1 MEAINISQRIGTE
14 HINEFLSQIKVKS
27 DRLMNYFLLTF
38 FVGGLAL
45 APFYDTWGVAIG
57 VGGMALLAYY
67 SARLALPNSNLYQ
80 YVVAVV
86 LGIFMAQYI
95 YQMHGLFE
103 MHFVAF
109 IASAMLITYQNW
121 KLQIPL
127 TLVVVV
133 HHATFGYLQYVG
145 YDKVYFTQVDYMSL
159 QTFIIHVILAATI
172 FFICGLWAYQIK
184 KYSEL
189 HIEQSFEIGKLEEE
203 KVQKEMLKAMNESL
217 ERRVSERTIELQTV
231 NKELEGFNYSVAHDL
246 RAPLR
251 VIQGYGKM
259 ISKTAGD
266 KLDKTELEA
275 LSDMIVNARHM
286 GKLVDDLLEFSRM
299 GRTQLAKTRV
309 NMQEVVSEVV
319 KDVKTNDLNLKAEIK
334 ISNLQHVTCDPVLM
348 KQVWINL
355 VSNAV
360 KYSRKKEQ
368 PVIEIGSTG
377 INGSQ
382 VFFIRDNGAGFDM
395 QYADKLFAVFQRLHK
410 VTEYEG
416 TGVGLA
422 LVQRIVSKH
431 GGKIWADAKV
441 NEGAT
446 FYFTLS

>member
-1 MEAINISQRIGTE
+1 METITIPHRIQSG
-14 HINEFLSQIKVKS
+14 HIGEFLGQIKAKS
-27 DRLMNYFLLTF
+27 DKVMNYFLITF
-38 FVGGLAL
+38 FVVGLVL
-45 APFYDTWGVAIG
+45 APFYDTWMVAVG
-57 VGGMALLAYY
+57 VGGLSLLAYY
-67 SARLALPNSNLYQ
+67 SAKLVLPNSDLYQ
-80 YVVAVV
+80 YVLSAV
-86 LGIFMAQYI
+86 LGVFMAQYI

-103 MHFVAF
+103 MHFIAF
-109 IASAMLITYQNW
+109 IGSAMLITYQNW

-127 TLVVVV
+127 TIVVVL
-133 HHATFGYLQYVG
+133 HHATFAYLQYVG
-145 YDKVYFTQVDYMSL
+145 YEKVYFTQLDYMSL

-184 KYSEL
+184 KYSEM

-203 KVQKEMLKAMNESL
+203 KVQKELLKALNETLEQRVL
-217 ERRVSERTIELQTV
+217 ERTAELETV

-259 ISKTAGD
+259 ILKTASA
-266 KLDKTELEA
+266 KLDKVELEG
-275 LSDMIVNARHM
+275 LTDMIGNAKHM
-286 GKLVDDLLEFSRM
+286 GSLVDDLLEFSRM
-299 GRTQLAKTRV
+299 GRTQLAKTQV
-309 NMQEVVSEVV
+309 NMQEVVAEVV
-319 KDVKTNDLNLKAEIK
+319 NEIK
-334 ISNLQHVTCDPVLM
+334 AIDPNSKTEIKVSGLQKITCDPVLM

-360 KYSRKKEQ
+360 KYSRKKDH

-382 VFFIRDNGAGFDM
+382 VFFIKDNGAGFDM

-410 VTEYEG
+410 VAEYEG

-422 LVQRIVSKH
+422 LVHRIVTKH
-431 GGKIWADAKV
+431 GGKIWADAKM